1 MQRFLVAGDNDDA
14 SRVHDCLRS
23 NYTRRGCSVVYC
35 ATPEELI
42 RQLKAGPPD
51 GIFLHFQYAELTV
64 YEIYQQIRSLK
75 EGRTL
80 PILVIETEML
90 GGTSSAVE
98 TLILLKM
105 PLTVS
110 ELLRRASAVLHL
122 EVTTTDPSVL
132 CEPTFMRLEEEE
144 GPDPAREAEM
154 RRRQLLRQHSIQIRS
169 EVQSSTAHQ
178 YLIPEQ
184 VRRRWFYNSD
194 FVQGIFDR
202 IEDSAWYQ
210 ARCRRKYGGQA
221 QPAEEPEPEEEASS
235 TETSESGVP
244 VVTPAAPQRDRSR
257 AARKRGKSHAGQIL
271 VALLVLLVIGVG
283 LLFFASR
290 LLRSD
295 TYCPQCGTYD
305 EQVVWDI
312 HRATCSSCGGYVGFA
327 CKCEECG
334 HEFAFIPG
342 LDVKTRF
349 GASMAPPCP
358 ECGSSKTVRVGR

>member
-14 SRVHDCLRS
+14 ARVHDCLRS

-42 RQLKAGPPD
+42 RQLRAGPPD
-51 GIFLHFQYAELTV
+51 AIFLHFQYAELTV

-75 EGRTL
+75 EGRIL

-90 GGTSSAVE
+90 GGTGSAVE

-122 EVTTTDPSVL
+122 DVSTTDPSVL
-132 CEPTFMRLEEEE
+132 CEPTFMHMEDDE

-169 EVQSSTAHQ
+169 EVQSTAAHQ

-194 FVQGIFDR
+194 FVQGVFDR

-210 ARCRRKYGGQA
+210 ARCRRKYGGGV
-221 QPAEEPEPEEEASS
+221 QPVEEPEPAAEPVAEAG
-235 TETSESGVP
+235 ESGVP
-244 VVTPAAPQRDRSR
+244 VAAPATPQRERSR
-257 AARKRGKSHAGQIL
+257 AARKGGKSYAGKIL
-271 VALLVLLVIGVG
+271 VALLVLLVVGAG
-283 LLFFASR
+283 LLFLASR
-290 LLRSD
+290 VLLSD
-295 TYCPQCGTYD
+295 TYCPQCGTYG

-312 HRATCSSCGGYVGFA
+312 HRATCGSCGGHVGFA
-327 CKCEECG
+327 CKCAECK

-349 GASMAPPCP
+349 GATMAPPCP
-358 ECGSSKTVRVGR
+358 ECGSPRTVRVGR